1 MIVDEIARW
10 ERIAL
15 RPTREADLD
24 HVLEMEREP
33 DNADFIRQW
42 TIERHRAACV
52 DSNIA
57 HWIIETISDNRIVG
71 YVILVGLLDFDRN
84 IEFKRIVINEKAE
97 GLGKE
102 SVQLIKK
109 VAFEN
114 LGAHRLWLEVMEHNV
129 RAFRL
134 YESEGFVLEGVHR
147 ESLKQGD
154 KFVSLK
160 VMSILA
166 HEYVHQKQ

>member
-10 ERIAL
+10 GRIAL
-15 RPTREADLD
+15 RPTQKADLD
-24 HVLEMEREP
+24 LVLRMERDT
-33 DNADFIRQW
+33 DNSDFIRQW
-42 TIERHRAACV
+42 TVEWHRSACV
-52 DSNIA
+52 DDNIA
-57 HWIIETISDNRIVG
+57 HWLIQTIGDGQIVG
-71 YVILVGLLDFDRN
+71 YIILVGLLDFDRN
-84 IEFKRIVINEKAE
+84 IEFKRIVINEKGR

-114 LGAHRLWLEVMEHNV
+114 LGAHRLWLEVMEHNE

-134 YESEGFVLEGVHR
+134 YESEGFVMEGVHR

-160 VMSILA
+160 VTSILA
-166 HEYVHQKQ
+166 REYDRGVE